1 MMDKKRR
8 SEMTL
13 RTVDDYTAFLAEM
26 QATDENTL
34 YMNRVYTVLTNAKP
48 GDRIEMDKIVA
59 PANLRKFIG
68 CVCLYIWDT
77 DLAEFDN
84 EYKYI
89 KKL

>member
-1 MMDKKRR
+1 MTPR

-13 RTVDDYTAFLAEM
+13 QTIADYAAFLAEM
-26 QATDENTL
+26 EATEENRR
-34 YMNRVYTVLTNAKP
+34 YMNSVYRLLVDAVR
-48 GDRIEMDKIVA
+48 GSRIEIDKIVM

-77 DLAEFDN
+77 NKAEFDR
-84 EYKYI
+84 EYKFI